1 MAGGGGGGGY
11 NGGGGG
17 SGGQIWY
24 NQNIAVVA
32 GNLIDITIGAGGGGG
47 TNASK
52 TGTVGASTTITIPNA
67 GTGASGGSAF
77 GGNGGLPCNYIFGSA
92 SCPNNNRGGAS
103 IAGAGNG
110 SAPSSGFGG
119 YGRNFLGSSSSAGA
133 GGTAYVNSVIA
144 LAPISLS
151 GGGNGGDTA
160 AGSNGVGYGAG
171 GGGGSFTSIPAGST
185 IRNGLAGVAG
195 IVVIREAGYSTPVT
209 ASPTKT
215 NTATATN
222 KVAAEPAKWA
232 RNAAR
237 ANASAKGRCVRVG

>member
-17 SGGQIWY
+17 SGGQIY
-24 NQNIAVVA
+24 YSQNIAVVA

-52 TGTVGASTTITIPNA
+52 TGTVGASTSIAIPNVNA
-67 GTGASGGSAF
+67 GTASYAL
-77 GGNGGLPCNYIFGSA
+77 GGNGGLPCNYILGSA
-92 SCPNNNRGGAS
+92 SCPNINRGGAS
-103 IAGAGNG
+103 IAAAGNG
-110 SAPSSGFGG
+110 SAPPSGFGG

-171 GGGGSFTSIPAGST
+171 GGGEVSRLFQRDQLFGTDLRVSRVSLLSVRLAT
-185 IRNGLAGVAG
+185 IHQSHHPLPPQVLRRQPIAQQ
-195 IVVIREAGYSTPVT
+195 
-209 ASPTKT
+209 
-215 NTATATN
+215 
-222 KVAAEPAKWA
+222 
-232 RNAAR
+232 
-237 ANASAKGRCVRVG
+237 